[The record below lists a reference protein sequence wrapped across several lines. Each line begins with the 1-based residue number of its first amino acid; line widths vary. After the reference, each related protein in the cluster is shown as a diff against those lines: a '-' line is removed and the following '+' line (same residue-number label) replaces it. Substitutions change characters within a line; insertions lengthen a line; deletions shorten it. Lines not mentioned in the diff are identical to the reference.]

1 MRRALYFI
9 LALYALTGSV
19 ICGPYE
25 SHCDRTPQDF
35 KDAGP

>member
-1 MRRALYFI
+1 MKRAIYFI

-19 ICGPYE
+19 ICGQYHPRCNE
-25 SHCDRTPQDF
+25 TPQDF